1 MKQKIVNISRDIAG
15 IFIMFAVTAG
25 IVLLQ
30 ASVWM

>member
-1 MKQKIVNISRDIAG
+1 MKQKIVNISREIAG
-15 IFIMFAVTAG
+15 IFIMFAVTVA